1 MEVYIRP
8 RHSHSNS
15 FGNDAEKDTAG
26 CRALIRKYIVI
37 GRRPCRRPPPFAIGG
52 EIVDEIIVIR
62 AADPDGS
69 VFQTIMDALKGKR
82 AEMIDVVEQSASVLR
97 IGDLEIHHE
106 QRRVLMA
113 GREVELNHGE
123 YAMLYCMASSPG
135 HVFSKAQLYE
145 AAWGEEYLHGTNS
158 VENTIWRLRKKLE
171 EDPRHP
177 IYIKTVFRSGYKIVS
192 GDY

>member
-1 MEVYIRP
+1 M
-8 RHSHSNS
+8 
-15 FGNDAEKDTAG
+15 
-26 CRALIRKYIVI
+26 
-37 GRRPCRRPPPFAIGG
+37 
-52 EIVDEIIVIR
+52 DEIIVIR

-177 IYIKTVFRSGYKIVS
+177 IYIKTVFRSEYKIVS

>member
-1 MEVYIRP
+1 M
-8 RHSHSNS
+8 
-15 FGNDAEKDTAG
+15 
-26 CRALIRKYIVI
+26 
-37 GRRPCRRPPPFAIGG
+37 
-52 EIVDEIIVIR
+52 DEIIIIR

-69 VFQTIMDALKGKR
+69 VFQAVMDALNGKR
-82 AEMIDVVEQSASVLR
+82 AEVVDVAAPATSVLR
-97 IGDLEIHHE
+97 IGELEIHHKH
-106 QRRVLMA
+106 RRVLMA

-135 HVFSKAQLYE
+135 QVFSKAQLYE

-177 IYIKTVFRSGYKIVS
+177 IYSKTVFRSGYKIVS

>member
-1 MEVYIRP
+1 M
-8 RHSHSNS
+8 
-15 FGNDAEKDTAG
+15 
-26 CRALIRKYIVI
+26 
-37 GRRPCRRPPPFAIGG
+37 
-52 EIVDEIIVIR
+52 DEIIVIR

-69 VFQTIMDALKGKR
+69 VFQAVMDALKGKR

-135 HVFSKAQLYE
+135 QVFSKAQLYE
-145 AAWGEEYLHGTNS
+145 AAWGEEYLYGTNS

-171 EDPRHP
+171 KEPRHP
-177 IYIKTVFRSGYKIVS
+177 TYIKTVVGMGYKIDIDGEEQES
-192 GDY
+192 KN

>member
-1 MEVYIRP
+1 ME
-8 RHSHSNS
+8 
-15 FGNDAEKDTAG
+15 K
-26 CRALIRKYIVI
+26 
-37 GRRPCRRPPPFAIGG
+37 
-52 EIVDEIIVIR
+52 IIVIR

-69 VFQTIMDALKGKR
+69 VFKTVVDALKDKR
-82 AEMIDVVEQSASVLR
+82 TKVVHVPAPVFSVLH

-135 HVFSKAQLYE
+135 QVFSKAQLYE

>member
-1 MEVYIRP
+1 ME
-8 RHSHSNS
+8 
-15 FGNDAEKDTAG
+15 
-26 CRALIRKYIVI
+26 
-37 GRRPCRRPPPFAIGG
+37 
-52 EIVDEIIVIR
+52 EIIVIR

-69 VFQTIMDALKGKR
+69 VFQAVMDALKGKR
-82 AEMIDVVEQSASVLR
+82 AEVVDVSNRSASMLR

-135 HVFSKAQLYE
+135 QVFSKAQLYE

-158 VENTIWRLRKKLE
+158 VENTIWRLRRKLE
-171 EDPRHP
+171 EEPRHP
-177 IYIKTVFRSGYKIVS
+177 AYIKKVVGMDYKIDIDDAQQELKN
-192 GDY
+192 GI

>member
-1 MEVYIRP
+1 M
-8 RHSHSNS
+8 
-15 FGNDAEKDTAG
+15 A
-26 CRALIRKYIVI
+26 
-37 GRRPCRRPPPFAIGG
+37 
-52 EIVDEIIVIR
+52 EIIVIY
-62 AADPDGS
+62 AQDPDGS
-69 VFQTIMDALKGKR
+69 VFQAVMDSLKGKR
-82 AEMIDVVEQSASVLR
+82 AEVVDVAAPATSVLR
-97 IGDLEIHHE
+97 IGELEIHHE
-106 QRRVLMA
+106 HRRVLMA

-135 HVFSKAQLYE
+135 QVFSKAQLYE